1 MCESDLLGVVSI
13 DDTQPDFAT
22 MELDGVTDITTL
34 PDFQYPAA
42 LLYGVKFSD
51 TMRVLNSIRR
61 DSYRMFDV
69 WVDLEDGNTPVK
81 VGTLQMDIET
91 LAALK
96 YLGLKLELY
105 LEGRRKVVDLNDIQT
120 LEAFI

>member
-1 MCESDLLGVVSI
+1 MGESDLLCIVNI
-13 DDTQPDFAT
+13 DDVQPDFAT

-42 LLYGVKFSD
+42 LLYDVKFSD

-61 DSYRMFDV
+61 ESYRMFDI
-69 WVDLEDGNTPVK
+69 WLYLEDDDTPVK

-105 LEGRRKVVDLNDIQT
+105 LEGRRKMIDLDDIQT
-120 LEAFI
+120 LETFI